1 MSAHAGRFAGQGTNQ
16 LVEAHAAR
24 PFGHQCEHD
33 VAAFVVRETARRLLD
48 TIAQTCHAVQVP
60 PRASSVW

>member
-1 MSAHAGRFAGQGTNQ
+1 MSAHAGRFAGQGTDQ

-33 VAAFVVRETARRLLD
+33 VAPLLY
-48 TIAQTCHAVQVP
+48 AKPLVG
-60 PRASSVW
+60 